1 MHVLEYVEKFELPN
15 LMFGGGAIESHP
27 YRGLL
32 RGGPYKNPSSPY
44 SEIAILHRQEN
55 YKEANKVMRF
65 LKEGIPP
72 FFPKGFNY
80 VFRLDDRIEIESYQ
94 IKSLAEKDPKQTAE
108 AFLEKFLENGYSG
121 RFPLIIIEKTPRG
134 RYPSVYYQT
143 KQVFLE
149 RGFITQMLTLQTIIN
164 ENTLKWSI
172 FPLAIQIFTKMG
184 GVPYVLYDEIKV
196 GAEVDVCFLVGVGL
210 SKPIFGQGNQ
220 NYIGFALLFGPN
232 GEWRIMK
239 THAEAYE
246 KEKLPKIFKRLIF
259 EISSEAAGYVETSFQ
274 HKPHSIG
281 LIIHYS
287 GKNVSTS
294 EEQALWEA
302 VEHIKSV
309 KGIEVKPYIL
319 KVNDSRLRA
328 SVGGASPCVN
338 KVGLSTGLVPVG
350 SVYRMSPQTYVLFTL
365 GCLDLGKGE
374 YRATGLGTPTP
385 IIVSIKGTVPRNDQE
400 LEKALLRSVFET
412 CCMNYTSINN
422 PVNRLPI
429 TVKYAKEIAYMLS
442 RMNTISL
449 STDIMLRL
457 WFI

>member
-121 RFPLIIIEKTPRG
+121 RFPLIII
-134 RYPSVYYQT
+134 
-143 KQVFLE
+143 FLE

-184 GVPYVLYDEIKV
+184 GVPYVLY
-196 GAEVDVCFLVGVGL
+196 L
-210 SKPIFGQGNQ
+210 SSDKAIRTTLD
-220 NYIGFALLFGPN
+220 LLFSSGQMEN
-232 GEWRIMK
+232 GE
-239 THAEAYE
+239 
-246 KEKLPKIFKRLIF
+246 L
-259 EISSEAAGYVETSFQ
+259 
-274 HKPHSIG
+274 
-281 LIIHYS
+281 
-287 GKNVSTS
+287 
-294 EEQALWEA
+294 
-302 VEHIKSV
+302 
-309 KGIEVKPYIL
+309 
-319 KVNDSRLRA
+319 
-328 SVGGASPCVN
+328 
-338 KVGLSTGLVPVG
+338 
-350 SVYRMSPQTYVLFTL
+350 
-365 GCLDLGKGE
+365 
-374 YRATGLGTPTP
+374 
-385 IIVSIKGTVPRNDQE
+385 
-400 LEKALLRSVFET
+400 
-412 CCMNYTSINN
+412 
-422 PVNRLPI
+422 
-429 TVKYAKEIAYMLS
+429 
-442 RMNTISL
+442 
-449 STDIMLRL
+449 
-457 WFI
+457 